1 MENEAVIV
9 NKFETI
15 EKCINRVKEEYE
27 NNPDNLDDLLDFARI
42 ILNLKRS
49 ISVCFTKMIMTD
61 QL

>member
-42 ILNLKRS
+42 ILNLKR
-49 ISVCFTKMIMTD
+49 
-61 QL
+61 